1 MTGVMGVKGVPVVCL
16 KDDSRVG
23 YVGDALFD
31 RENKICA
38 FMLEQSGISLR
49 KKIILL
55 DEILQINSKN
65 CVIYSDKS
73 ILKCDKNDGLKK
85 NCRYSDFIGK
95 NVESREGKG
104 LGVIRDM
111 VFDVETGSIEGF
123 ELYRGIVEDVVKGRN
138 IVYFNDG
145 LEFFRDRIIAGKND

>member
-23 YVGDALFD
+23 YVGDALYD
-31 RENKICA
+31 NENKICA
-38 FMLEQSGISLR
+38 FILEQSGISLR

-55 DEILQINSKN
+55 DEILQLSSKN

-73 ILKCDKNDGLKK
+73 ILKFDKKSGIKK
-85 NCRYSDFIGK
+85 DCRYTGMAGK
-95 NVESREGKG
+95 NVESRDGKG

-111 VFDVETGSIEGF
+111 VFDMETGSIEGF
-123 ELYRGIVEDVVKGRN
+123 ELYRGIVEDAVRGKN
-138 IVYFNDG
+138 IVYFKDG
-145 LEFFRDRIIAGKND
+145 IEVFRDKVIVGRE

>member
-73 ILKCDKNDGLKK
+73 ILKFDKNDGIKK

-95 NVESREGKG
+95 NVE
-104 LGVIRDM
+104 
-111 VFDVETGSIEGF
+111 
-123 ELYRGIVEDVVKGRN
+123 
-138 IVYFNDG
+138 
-145 LEFFRDRIIAGKND
+145 